1 MTLRRARENEYFY
14 RVFNIETIMANL
26 DDMEELVFENV
37 VKMKYVIDCIV
48 NKEYEEWYKREE

>member
-1 MTLRRARENEYFY
+1 
-14 RVFNIETIMANL
+14 MANI

>member
-1 MTLRRARENEYFY
+1 
-14 RVFNIETIMANL
+14 MANL

-48 NKEYEEWYKREE
+48 NKEYEEWYKREEWHPLIEWCLMFLLDG